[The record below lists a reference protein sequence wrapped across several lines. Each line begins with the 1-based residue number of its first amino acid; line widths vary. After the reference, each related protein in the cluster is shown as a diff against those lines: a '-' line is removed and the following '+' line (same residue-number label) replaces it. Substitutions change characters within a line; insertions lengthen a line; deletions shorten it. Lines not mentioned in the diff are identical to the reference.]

1 MPTYRFTPQQEAE
14 GQIPAIASLLISKKE
29 DPAPIPLP
37 VPATLLG
44 CLNGDS
50 HHACNC
56 ACGICEKC
64 ERPDSDVSQCDRKHG
79 IHKKA
84 GRPRKSN
91 GAGASP
97 KPAVAVQKRTS
108 PRTAAMQQSY
118 VFDEESADGDDS
130 AEHLLIGKLK
140 RALNEKLATMVGST
154 KFVRVHK
161 HSLETLATTKGLK
174 EYLSLY
180 GLLQSVTLDVLTGGD
195 NAVKQHILEVATGAP
210 RAPLTRSSR
219 ISATQIKAACDFVEA
234 QCAFGMSGRKHRNV
248 LTGQLSNY
256 LHRSHSLRWLWEQ
269 YQKSKDADGLIDGE
283 KSLGRGKLKR
293 IVRAITKMMQIKA
306 G

>member
-1 MPTYRFTPQQEAE
+1 MPTYRFTPQQEAAKDKF
-14 GQIPAIASLLISKKE
+14 QPLLLSF
-29 DPAPIPLP
+29 PLRL

-161 HSLETLATTKGLK
+161 HSLETQFALAVG
-174 EYLSLY
+174 
-180 GLLQSVTLDVLTGGD
+180 
-195 NAVKQHILEVATGAP
+195 AVPEVEGCGWA
-210 RAPLTRSSR
+210 
-219 ISATQIKAACDFVEA
+219 
-234 QCAFGMSGRKHRNV
+234 H
-248 LTGQLSNY
+248 
-256 LHRSHSLRWLWEQ
+256 
-269 YQKSKDADGLIDGE
+269 
-283 KSLGRGKLKR
+283 
-293 IVRAITKMMQIKA
+293 
-306 G
+306 